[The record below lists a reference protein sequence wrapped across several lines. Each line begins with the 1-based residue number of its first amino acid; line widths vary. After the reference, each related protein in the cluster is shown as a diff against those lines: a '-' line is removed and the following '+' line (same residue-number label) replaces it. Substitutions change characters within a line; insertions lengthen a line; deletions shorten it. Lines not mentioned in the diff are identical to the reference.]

1 MRSIARSLGLGSAA
15 MALTALTAL
24 AWPGAAGAAPSVPA
38 APAAPAAAPAA
49 TASLYAPSA
58 LVLTVTTGEDAR
70 RGTVLR
76 AVTLVCAPTPGGTHP
91 DPVGAC
97 AELREHDARLDA
109 LTAPAADT
117 ACTREWSPMT
127 VTADGVWNG
136 RHLRYA
142 HTFAN
147 ACGLRSTEGM
157 LFDF

>member
-24 AWPGAAGAAPSVPA
+24 AWPGTAGATPSA
-38 APAAPAAAPAA
+38 AAAPAT
-49 TASLYAPSA
+49 TASLYTPSA
-58 LVLTVTTGEDAR
+58 LVLGVTAGDDAR

-76 AVTLVCAPTPGGTHP
+76 AVTLVCAPAPGGTHP

-97 AELREHDARLDA
+97 AELREHGARLDA

-117 ACTREWSPMT
+117 ACTREWNPMT
-127 VTADGVWNG
+127 VTADGVWDG
-136 RHLRYA
+136 RRLSYA
-142 HTFAN
+142 HTFGN
-147 ACGLRSTEGM
+147 ACGLRSTAGV